1 MLQRRP
7 PTSKSSV
14 TRRRKIPAL
23 LASLSTFISIIFT
36 ILVLLGSTDDSS
48 PVLSSIYFLRID
60 VSNIIPRSFP
70 NAVLVNSIA
79 QTLGLRD
86 FYQVGLW
93 NYCEGYKD
101 TGVTYCEP
109 PQALYSFNP
118 VKILLSQLL
127 AGAESESTPHRAC
140 CVCSGGEGLRKMG
153 RRGGG
158 GGSGIGLLMGG
169 VRGSCGPGRRW

>member
-7 PTSKSSV
+7 QSSAI
-14 TRRRKIPAL
+14 RRRKIPAL

-101 TGVTYCEP
+101 TGVTHCDP

-127 AGAESESTPHRAC
+127 AGAESESTHRAC
-140 CVCSGGEGLRKMG
+140 CVYS
-153 RRGGG
+153 GGG
-158 GGSGIGLLMGG
+158 GVRKGL
-169 VRGSCGPGRRW
+169 RREVVPDY